1 MRIAGS
7 ALTAVPRTG
16 YRQAMAHDGNSTVLV
31 EEPAEGIILV
41 RIDRPE
47 KRNALDLETVCALFD
62 TFERLD
68 RDASVRCIV
77 VTGTDD
83 YFAAGVDLA
92 ELAGASVIDVY
103 LAAESVRWERLRQ
116 IRTPLIAAVAGF
128 CLGGGCELAMACDI
142 IVAAKNAVFAF
153 PEAKVGIIPGAG
165 GTQRF
170 TRAVGKSRAM
180 EHILTGRP
188 FKAPEAEQWG
198 LVSRVTSPRSLLDE
212 ALEIAKEIAAGSPLA
227 VRLAKDA
234 VNKAW
239 DTTLE
244 VGLAYEREN
253 FLLSLATEDRTE
265 GVAAFLDKR
274 EPEFKGR

>member
-1 MRIAGS
+1 M
-7 ALTAVPRTG
+7 TD
-16 YRQAMAHDGNSTVLV
+16 DGNATVLV
-31 EEPAEGIILV
+31 EERPRGVVLV

-47 KRNALDLETVCALFD
+47 KRNALDIQTVCNLFE
-62 TFERLD
+62 TLERLD
-68 RDASVRCIV
+68 HDPSVRCIV
-77 VTGTDD
+77 LTGTDD

-92 ELAGASVIDVY
+92 EMADASVVDIY

-142 IVAAKNAVFAF
+142 IIAAKNAVFAF
-153 PEAKVGIIPGAG
+153 PETKLGIIPGAG
-165 GTQRF
+165 GTQRL
-170 TRAVGKSRAM
+170 TRAVGKARAM
-180 EHILTGRP
+180 EIILTARP
-188 FKAPEAEQWG
+188 FKAGEAEQWG
-198 LVSRVTSPRSLLDE
+198 LVSRLVPARNLLDE
-212 ALEIAKEIAAGSPLA
+212 ALALADEIASAAPLA

-253 FLLSLATEDRTE
+253 FLISLATQDRRE
-265 GVAAFLDKR
+265 GAAAFLEKR
-274 EPEFKGR
+274 DPEFTGR

>member
-1 MRIAGS
+1 MAGNG
-7 ALTAVPRTG
+7 A
-16 YRQAMAHDGNSTVLV
+16 STVMV
-31 EEPAEGIILV
+31 EHPAEGVVLV

-47 KRNALDLETVCALFD
+47 KRNALDLDTVCRLFE

-68 RDASVRCIV
+68 RDPSVRCLV

-92 ELAGASVIDVY
+92 EMADASVVDVY

-128 CLGGGCELAMACDI
+128 CLGAGCELAMACDI

-153 PEAKVGIIPGAG
+153 PEAKVGITPGAG
-165 GTQRF
+165 GTQRL
-170 TRAVGKSRAM
+170 TRTVGKWRAM
-180 EHILTGRP
+180 EVILTARP
-188 FKAPEAEQWG
+188 FKATEAEQWG
-198 LVSRVTSPRSLLDE
+198 LVSRLVPPRNLLSE
-212 ALEIAKEIAAGSPLA
+212 ALDMATEIASAAPLA

-239 DTTLE
+239 DTSLE

-253 FLLSLATEDRTE
+253 FLLSLATEDRQE
-265 GVAAFLDKR
+265 GVAAFLEKR
-274 EPEFKGR
+274 DPQFKGR

>member
-1 MRIAGS
+1 MTTDA
-7 ALTAVPRTG
+7 
-16 YRQAMAHDGNSTVLV
+16 STVLV
-31 EEPAEGIILV
+31 EHPAEGVVLV

-47 KRNALDLETVCALFD
+47 KRNALDLDTVCTLFD

-68 RDASVRCIV
+68 RDPAVRCIV

-92 ELAGASVIDVY
+92 EVGHASVIDVY

-116 IRTPLIAAVAGF
+116 VRTPLVAAVAGF
-128 CLGGGCELAMACDI
+128 CLGAGCELALACDI
-142 IVAAKNAVFAF
+142 VVAAKHAVFAF
-153 PEAKVGIIPGAG
+153 PETKVGIIPGAG
-165 GTQRF
+165 GTQRL
-170 TRAVGKSRAM
+170 TRAIGKSRAM
-180 EHILTGRP
+180 EVILTGRP
-188 FKAPEAEQWG
+188 FKATEAEQWG
-198 LVSRVTSPRSLLDE
+198 LVSRLVPSRNLLSE
-212 ALEIAKEIAAGSPLA
+212 AVDLGTEIASAAPLA

-253 FLLSLATEDRTE
+253 FLLSLASEDRHE
-265 GVAAFLDKR
+265 GVAAFLEKR
-274 EPEFKGR
+274 DPTFRGR

>member
-1 MRIAGS
+1 
-7 ALTAVPRTG
+7 
-16 YRQAMAHDGNSTVLV
+16 MADSDGSTVLV
-31 EEPAEGIILV
+31 EDQGKGVMLV

-47 KRNALDLETVCALFD
+47 KRNALDLATVCALFE

-68 RDASVRCIV
+68 DDPAVRCIV

-92 ELAGASVIDVY
+92 EMADASVVDVY

-128 CLGGGCELAMACDI
+128 CLGGGWELAMACDI
-142 IVAAKNAVFAF
+142 VVAAKNAVFAF
-153 PEAKVGIIPGAG
+153 PETKVGIMPGAG
-165 GTQRF
+165 GTQRL
-170 TRAVGKSRAM
+170 TRTIGKARAM
-180 EHILTGRP
+180 DVILSARP
-188 FKAPEAEQWG
+188 VKATEAEQWG
-198 LVSRVTSPRSLLDE
+198 LVSRLVPPRNLLPE
-212 ALEIAKEIAAGSPLA
+212 AVDLATEIASAAPLA

-234 VNKAW
+234 VNKAQ

-253 FLLSLATEDRTE
+253 FLLSLATEDRRE
-265 GVAAFLDKR
+265 GVAAFLEKR
-274 EPEFKGR
+274 DPQFRGR

>member
-1 MRIAGS
+1 
-7 ALTAVPRTG
+7 
-16 YRQAMAHDGNSTVLV
+16 MANDGEATVLV
-31 EEPAEGIILV
+31 EHPSEEIVLV

-47 KRNALDLETVCALFD
+47 KRNALDLETVCTLFD

-68 RDASVRCIV
+68 RDPSVRAIV

-92 ELAGASVIDVY
+92 EMADASVIEVY

-142 IVAAKNAVFAF
+142 VIAAKHAVFAF

-188 FKAPEAEQWG
+188 FKAAEAEQWG
-198 LVSRVTSPRSLLDE
+198 LVSRVVPHRSLLDE
-212 ALEIAKEIAAGSPLA
+212 AVGLAREIAAGSPLA

-253 FLLSLATEDRTE
+253 FLLSLATEDRRE
-265 GVAAFLDKR
+265 GVAAFLEKR